1 MTEPALPRPSP
12 APEPAHAAASAPPID
27 AWLRIDDDERIW
39 IRSGKVELGQGVHE
53 ALAMIVA
60 EELDVDL
67 GRVRV
72 APVDTATSRDDGTTA
87 GSRSMQE
94 SGAELRIA
102 AASARLALLATAAA
116 QLGVDVHRLT
126 LDDGTVREP
135 GGRSV
140 RFAALARAGA
150 LGGAVDPAAP
160 IRPAAARR
168 LVGTSPRRRDLVPKV
183 TGVPTFVQDLD
194 LPGMVHGRVVRP
206 PSYGARL
213 VSVDETEIGSLPGV
227 MGVTRNGDFLGVV
240 AEREDQAIVAL
251 RRARRVASWAERDS
265 LPPTAD
271 PRYLLAADAEEIVI
285 SDRRPDGAGDAAPAA
300 GLRTVA
306 AEYSREHLAHGALG
320 PSCAIA
326 VLSDGQLDVWCHS
339 QGIFRLRGELAI
351 VLGLA
356 EAAIRVRHVEGAGC
370 YGHNGADDV
379 ALDAALLARDHPGR
393 PVRVQ
398 WMRDDEFAWEP
409 YGPAMVVRMAAE
421 VDATGRIVDWRH
433 DVWGHGHDSR
443 PAAGRPADESALL
456 AARHLAVP
464 YSAPRPRRPR
474 GPGSGGQRNAEPI
487 YRFAGEWVADHHV
500 AEAPLRVSSLRALG
514 AHANVFA
521 IESFMD
527 EIAAAIGADPVEL
540 RLRHLDDE
548 RARTA
553 IETVVRMAAGT
564 PRLAGDGS
572 DTMVGRGIG
581 FARYKSKMSY
591 AAVIVEVELD
601 TEIRVRRAW
610 GAIDAGMVVSRDGL
624 LNQSEGG
631 IVQATSWTLHEAV
644 RTEGPRIATRAWDTY
659 RTLRFPDVPEVT
671 VELIDRPDEPPLGA
685 GEAFAGPTSAAIAN
699 AIANASGV
707 RLRDLPLTADRFVA
721 AVGQGSAGSG

>member
-1 MTEPALPRPSP
+1 MTEL
-12 APEPAHAAASAPPID
+12 APPQLGID
-27 AWLRIDDDERIW
+27 DWLRIDEEERVW
-39 IRSGKVELGQGVHE
+39 IRSGKVELGQGVHD

-60 EELDVDL
+60 EELGLELD
-67 GRVRV
+67 RVRV
-72 APVDTATSRDDGTTA
+72 APVDTATSQNEGTTA
-87 GSRSMQE
+87 GSRSME
-94 SGAELRIA
+94 ETGAQLRVV
-102 AASARLALLATAAA
+102 AASARQAFLAVAAA
-116 QLGVDVHRLT
+116 ELGVEIGRLT
-126 LDDGTVREP
+126 IDEGAVRAP

-140 RFAALARAGA
+140 RFGELARGGALAGPI
-150 LGGAVDPAAP
+150 DPAAP
-160 IRPAAARR
+160 VRPAAERR

-183 TGVPTFVQDLD
+183 TGVATFVQDLD

-213 VSVDETEIGSLPGV
+213 VSVDEAGIGTLPGV
-227 MGVTRNGDFLGVV
+227 LGVTRNGDFLGVV

-251 RRARRVASWAERDS
+251 RRARRVSAWTERAA

-271 PRYLLAADAEEIVI
+271 PRYLLTADAEEIVI
-285 SDRRPDGAGDAAPAA
+285 SDRRRAGEPPDGEPADGEPA
-300 GLRTVA
+300 EAVRSVA

-326 VLSDGQLDVWCHS
+326 MLDDGRLEVWAHS
-339 QGIFRLRGELAI
+339 QGIFRLRGALAV

-356 EAAIRVRHVEGAGC
+356 ETDVRVHHVEGAGC

-409 YGPAMVVRMAAE
+409 FGPAMLVRMAAA
-421 VDATGRIVDWRH
+421 VDATGQIVDWRH
-433 DVWGHGHDSR
+433 DVWGPGHDSR
-443 PAAGRPADESALL
+443 PGPGRPGESGLL

-464 YSAPRPRRPR
+464 FEVPRPRRPR
-474 GPGSGGQRNAEPI
+474 GSGSGGQRNAAPI
-487 YRFAGEWVADHHV
+487 YRFASERVADHHV
-500 AEAPLRVSSLRALG
+500 ADTPLRVSSLRALG

-548 RARTA
+548 RARTT
-553 IETVVRMAAGT
+553 IETVVRMAART
-564 PRLAGDGS
+564 PLRKVDGKS
-572 DTMVGRGIG
+572 DTMVGRGLG
-581 FARYKSKMSY
+581 FARYKGKASY

-601 TEIRVRRAW
+601 TAIRVRRAW

-659 RTLRFPDVPEVT
+659 TTLRFPDVPEVA

-699 AIANASGV
+699 AIASASGV
-707 RLRDLPLTADRFVA
+707 RLRDLPFTAERFVA
-721 AVGQGSAGSG
+721 AVGQASAGAG

>member
-1 MTEPALPRPSP
+1 
-12 APEPAHAAASAPPID
+12 
-27 AWLRIDDDERIW
+27 
-39 IRSGKVELGQGVHE
+39 
-53 ALAMIVA
+53 
-60 EELDVDL
+60 
-67 GRVRV
+67 
-72 APVDTATSRDDGTTA
+72 
-87 GSRSMQE
+87 
-94 SGAELRIA
+94 
-102 AASARLALLATAAA
+102 
-116 QLGVDVHRLT
+116 
-126 LDDGTVREP
+126 
-135 GGRSV
+135 
-140 RFAALARAGA
+140 
-150 LGGAVDPAAP
+150 
-160 IRPAAARR
+160 
-168 LVGTSPRRRDLVPKV
+168 
-183 TGVPTFVQDLD
+183 
-194 LPGMVHGRVVRP
+194 
-206 PSYGARL
+206 
-213 VSVDETEIGSLPGV
+213 
-227 MGVTRNGDFLGVV
+227 
-240 AEREDQAIVAL
+240 
-251 RRARRVASWAERDS
+251 
-265 LPPTAD
+265 
-271 PRYLLAADAEEIVI
+271 
-285 SDRRPDGAGDAAPAA
+285 
-300 GLRTVA
+300 
-306 AEYSREHLAHGALG
+306 
-320 PSCAIA
+320 
-326 VLSDGQLDVWCHS
+326 
-339 QGIFRLRGELAI
+339 
-351 VLGLA
+351 
-356 EAAIRVRHVEGAGC
+356 
-370 YGHNGADDV
+370 
-379 ALDAALLARDHPGR
+379 
-393 PVRVQ
+393 
-398 WMRDDEFAWEP
+398 MRDDEFAWEP

-671 VELIDRPDEPPLGA
+671 VELSIARTNRRSVPARHSPGRRAPPS
-685 GEAFAGPTSAAIAN
+685 PTRS
-699 AIANASGV
+699 
-707 RLRDLPLTADRFVA
+707 RTPP
-721 AVGQGSAGSG
+721 GSASATCR